1 MKLHCNKCNTTL
13 TTDLYK
19 TTKNKFVT
27 TKEPYGYEHLR
38 NIFTIQVN
46 KGTSPTHLTIKLNSL
61 DIKTPN
67 GTMWTPAQVIRVIGY
82 LGLEH
87 KYKRG

>member
-1 MKLHCNKCNTTL
+1 MRLFAYIAVL
-13 TTDLYK
+13 
-19 TTKNKFVT
+19 
-27 TKEPYGYEHLR
+27 
-38 NIFTIQVN
+38 
-46 KGTSPTHLTIKLNSL
+46 IKSL

-67 GTMWTPAQVIRVIGY
+67 GTMWIPAQVIRVIGY